1 MLNVGMF
8 LADRYEILGKVGA
21 GGMSDVYK
29 AKDHILSRIVAIKVL
44 KSEFSEDRTFVTK
57 FRTEAQSAAVLE
69 HPNIVNIYDVG
80 SEDGLYYIVMEYV
93 EGITLK
99 TYIEKK
105 GQLSFKESAS
115 IAIQVA
121 RGIEAAHG
129 KNIIHRDIKPQNIM
143 ISTDGKVK
151 VTDFGIAKAA
161 SSNTISSDVMGSVHY
176 ASPEQARNGF
186 IDARSDVYSLGIV
199 MYEMI
204 TGRVPFDGDTTVAVA
219 IQHLQEEIVKPS
231 VYAPNIPVSFEGIIL
246 KCTQKTPDR
255 RYQSMAELLNDLR
268 HSLTN
273 PNENFVVIAP
283 LVDNSKTKV
292 IAEEDLKTIKE
303 RGLAAEDAALPE
315 TETEPEDID
324 DDDEEDDGDDD
335 KLLNPKMD
343 KAVTIMGIVTAVII
357 LIVVVYLI
365 GSIFG
370 LFRFGSS
377 KNTETETETQTETET
392 EIEMIKIV
400 GMTVDDAQAKLKD
413 NGITIVVSGTQES
426 DEAEGTIL
434 SQDPEEGSMIAANS
448 TVKVVVAGQSTT
460 EADELDVPSVVGK
473 TKSEAETAIK
483 NAKFNYKEKYEY
495 SADVA
500 ADVVISQTPDSGK
513 LAEGSTI
520 EIVIS
525 QGEQSKT
532 VPNVV
537 GATQSMAQSSLTA
550 AGLNYSVKTDYSD
563 TVAEGNVISQDV
575 ESGKTVAPGTTVTI
589 TVSLGSNTKYYT
601 FSYTLK
607 YELGHETQDNAETG
621 EAGKKVTGFSAVL
634 KDGSGNTIDG
644 ASWSSN
650 MTSND
655 SYNMTADNIK
665 NTASGNLV
673 VTWTYSDGT
682 TEDQTIGVTFN
693 AK

>member
-268 HSLTN
+268 HALTN

-283 LVDNSKTKV
+283 LVDNSRTKV
-292 IAEEDLKTIKE
+292 IAEEDLKEIKE
-303 RGLAAEDAALPE
+303 RGFTAEDDTDTDLDADMD
-315 TETEPEDID
+315 DI
-324 DDDEEDDGDDD
+324 DDEEDDEDDGDD

-377 KNTETETETQTETET
+377 RNTETETETQTETET
-392 EIEMIKIV
+392 EVEMIKVI
-400 GMTVDDAQAKLKD
+400 GMTVDEAQAKLED
-413 NGITIVVSGTQES
+413 MGITVVVSGTQES
-426 DEAEGTIL
+426 DEEAGTIL
-434 SQDPEEGSMIAANS
+434 SQDPKEGSMIAKNS

-460 EADELDVPSVVGK
+460 EADEIDVPSVVGK

-483 NAKFNYKEKYEY
+483 NAKFNYKETYEY

-500 ADVVISQTPDSGK
+500 ADVVISQSPASGK

-532 VPNVV
+532 VPNVM
-537 GATQSMAQSSLTA
+537 GSAQSAAQSSLTA

-563 TVAEGNVISQDV
+563 SVAEGNVISQDV
-575 ESGKTVAPGTTVTI
+575 EAGKTVAPGTTVTI
-589 TVSLGSNTKYYT
+589 TVSLGSNTKYYS
-601 FSYTLK
+601 FSYTLN
-607 YELGHETQDNAETG
+607 YTLGHETQDNAETG

-634 KDGSGNTIDG
+634 KDGSGNTIEG
-644 ASWSSN
+644 ASWNSN

-673 VTWTYSDGT
+673 VTWSYSDGS
-682 TEDQTIGVTFN
+682 TEDQTIGVSFN

>member
-246 KCTQKTPDR
+246 KCTQKTPDS

-268 HSLTN
+268 HALTN

-283 LVDNSKTKV
+283 LVDNSRTKV
-292 IAEEDLKTIKE
+292 IADEDLKEIKE
-303 RGLAAEDAALPE
+303 RGFTAEDDTDTDLDADMD
-315 TETEPEDID
+315 DI
-324 DDDEEDDGDDD
+324 DDEEDDEDDGDD

-377 KNTETETETQTETET
+377 RNTETETETQTETET
-392 EIEMIKIV
+392 EVEMIKVI
-400 GMTVDDAQAKLKD
+400 GMTVDEAQAKLED
-413 NGITIVVSGTQES
+413 MGITVVVSGTQES
-426 DEAEGTIL
+426 DEEAGTIL
-434 SQDPEEGSMIAANS
+434 SQDPKEGSMIAQNS

-460 EADELDVPSVVGK
+460 EADEIDVPSVVGK

-483 NAKFNYKEKYEY
+483 NAKFNYKETYEY

-500 ADVVISQTPDSGK
+500 ADVVISQSPASGK

-532 VPNVV
+532 VPNVM
-537 GATQSMAQSSLTA
+537 GSAQSAAQSSLTA

-563 TVAEGNVISQDV
+563 SVAEGNVISQDV
-575 ESGKTVAPGTTVTI
+575 EAGKTVAPGTTVTI
-589 TVSLGSNTKYYT
+589 TVSLGSNTKYYS
-601 FSYTLK
+601 FSYTLN
-607 YELGHETQDNAETG
+607 YTLGHETQDNAETG

-634 KDGSGNTIDG
+634 KDGSGNTIEG
-644 ASWSSN
+644 ASWNSN

-673 VTWTYSDGT
+673 VTWSYSDGS
-682 TEDQTIGVTFN
+682 TEDQTIGVSFN

>member
-292 IAEEDLKTIKE
+292 IAEEDLKEIKE
-303 RGLAAEDAALPE
+303 RGFTAEDDPE
-315 TETEPEDID
+315 TDLDADVDDID
-324 DDDEEDDGDDD
+324 DEDEDEDDGDD

-370 LFRFGSS
+370 LFKFGSS

-392 EIEMIKIV
+392 EVEMIKII
-400 GMTVDDAQAKLKD
+400 GMTVDEAQAKLED
-413 NGITIVVSGTQES
+413 MGITVVVSGTQES
-426 DEAEGTIL
+426 DEEDGTIL
-434 SQDPEEGSMIAANS
+434 SQDPKEGSMIAQNS

-460 EADELDVPSVVGK
+460 EADEIDVPSVVGK

-483 NAKFNYKEKYEY
+483 NAKFNYKETYEY

-500 ADVVISQTPDSGK
+500 ADVVISQSPASGK

-537 GATQSMAQSSLTA
+537 GSTQSAAQSSLTA

-563 TVAEGNVISQDV
+563 SVAEGNVISQDV
-575 ESGKTVAPGTTVTI
+575 EAGKTVAPGTTVTI
-589 TVSLGSNTKYYT
+589 TVSLGSNTKYYS
-601 FSYTLK
+601 FSYTLN
-607 YELGHETQDNAETG
+607 YTLGHEAQDNAETG

-634 KDGSGNTIDG
+634 KDGSGNTIEG
-644 ASWSSN
+644 ASWNSN

-673 VTWTYSDGT
+673 VTWSYSDGS
-682 TEDQTIGVTFN
+682 TEDQTIGVSFN